1 MFFSPFFSPHKHRP
15 IRIAQVEMEYF
26 IATNDEDIYF
36 MAMNLRQDLLADRE
50 AMVHTTL
57 QKVISVLHCKQRMER
72 VTGPLSPLKKYV
84 AIINL
89 VITILFMVHQMVIWF
104 YNH

>member
-1 MFFSPFFSPHKHRP
+1 
-15 IRIAQVEMEYF
+15 MEYF

-50 AMVHTTL
+50 ALVHTT
-57 QKVISVLHCKQRMER
+57 
-72 VTGPLSPLKKYV
+72 
-84 AIINL
+84 L
-89 VITILFMVHQMVIWF
+89 VITILFMVHHMVIWF

>member
-1 MFFSPFFSPHKHRP
+1 MFFIFPKNTRRP
-15 IRIAQVEMEYF
+15 IRIAQVEFEYF

-72 VTGPLSPLKKYV
+72 VTGALSTLK
-84 AIINL
+84 
-89 VITILFMVHQMVIWF
+89 IWP
-104 YNH
+104 